1 MSKNLFIRGTK
12 RKCGSC
18 QTLFYDLEKYP
29 IICPN
34 CGAAVSLLT
43 NISKRGRP
51 PKNNNVNSKIDKD
64 SNVEISEEDLSI
76 NKDKNNESTLEE
88 KDQKIF
94 LDSKEENNDIDV
106 SDEVELDDSNIL
118 DNNVVLDNQEIND
131 ESDEVENIIAI
142 DRDEETQ
149 N

>member
-34 CGAAVSLLT
+34 CGASVSLLT

-51 PKNNNVNSKIDKD
+51 PKNSSVNNKIENDLNDETVEENFSVEKD
-64 SNVEISEEDLSI
+64 ESNQSELEKNNKIKMNDSGEEDASDGLEI
-76 NKDKNNESTLEE
+76 DES
-88 KDQKIF
+88 D
-94 LDSKEENNDIDV
+94 
-106 SDEVELDDSNIL
+106 IL
-118 DNNVVLDNQEIND
+118 DNDVVLNDEEISD
-131 ESDEVENIIAI
+131 ESDEVENIIEI
-142 DRDEETQ
+142 ERDEETQ

>member
-34 CGAAVSLLT
+34 CGASVSLLT

-51 PKNNNVNSKIDKD
+51 PKNSSVNNKIENDLNDGTVEENFSVEKD
-64 SNVEISEEDLSI
+64 ESNQSELEKNNKIKMNDSGEEDASDGLEI
-76 NKDKNNESTLEE
+76 DES
-88 KDQKIF
+88 D
-94 LDSKEENNDIDV
+94 
-106 SDEVELDDSNIL
+106 IL
-118 DNNVVLDNQEIND
+118 DNDVVLNDEEISD
-131 ESDEVENIIAI
+131 ESDEVENIIEI
-142 DRDEETQ
+142 ERDEETQ